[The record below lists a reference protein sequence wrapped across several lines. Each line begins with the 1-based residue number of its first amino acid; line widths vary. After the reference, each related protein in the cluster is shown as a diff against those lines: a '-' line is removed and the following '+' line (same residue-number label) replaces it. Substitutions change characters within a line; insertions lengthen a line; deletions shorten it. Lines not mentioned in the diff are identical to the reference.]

1 MKKIFVIIMVSIIGV
16 SCTTSDDDSSSE
28 KYSGTVTTNDIEGE
42 WTVTAFFT
50 KNGEVKT
57 KVEGIDVPAKFKS
70 VGKDFNNAK
79 ATFSQVPN
87 KATSTGTF
95 TNVTTLT
102 YLTFFQTE
110 ESVESVKLN
119 GDWSL
124 NNNIITITSGGI
136 AIDYTIIDFT
146 GNTLKLKYT
155 YNEFVEVILGY
166 EGQAKADIYITVTK

>member
-1 MKKIFVIIMVSIIGV
+1 MKKIVALLIMSIIGV
-16 SCTTSDDDSSSE
+16 SCTTSDDSSSE
-28 KYSGTVTTNDIEGE
+28 KYSGIVTEADIKGE

-57 KVEGIDVPAKFKS
+57 KVEGINVPAKFKS
-70 VGKDFNNAK
+70 IGKDFNNTK
-79 ATFSQVPN
+79 ASFSQAPN

-124 NNNIITITSGGI
+124 NKYIITITSGGV